1 MTTIYLH
8 IGTHKTG
15 TTTIQKFLSRNRQNL
30 LSKRVL
36 YPSSPVSHHDL
47 LQNKGKDKPW
57 GLNFDAWE
65 YLLKEIKSEKP
76 DKAVISSENFS
87 RLYFEDVS
95 KVRDYMSEFRPK
107 IIVYLRRQD
116 EYFASL
122 YCQAIKTAHHWD
134 SVKKHILD
142 NKAYADYYKILE
154 PWKKAFGKENI
165 IVRVYEKEQ
174 LPEGLLNDFLQSI
187 NLDAHKLDFKK
198 GQSSNIS
205 PSIKKIKIIRLLNNI
220 TIGMMSIEKKKVTGL
235 SYRFLISENPISRLI
250 ERLPNFLISNE
261 LMSTQ
266 ERINL
271 LKEFEESNQKVAK
284 EYLGRQDGKLFYS
297 TPV

>member
-15 TTTIQKFLSRNRQNL
+15 TTTIQKFLSKNRQNL
-30 LSKRVL
+30 LSKGVL
-36 YPSSPVSHHDL
+36 YPSSPASHHDL

-57 GLNFDAWE
+57 GLNFDVWE
-65 YLLKEIKSEKP
+65 YLLKEMKSEKP

-87 RLYFEDVS
+87 RLYFEDVN
-95 KVRDYMSEFRPK
+95 KLRDYISGFNPK

-116 EYFASL
+116 DYFTSL
-122 YCQAIKTAHHWD
+122 YCQAIKTGHHWD

-142 NKAYADYYKILE
+142 NKAYADYYQILE
-154 PWKKAFGKENI
+154 PWKNAFGKENI

-174 LPEGLLNDFLQSI
+174 LSEGLLNDFLQSI
-187 NLDAHKLDFKK
+187 NLDTPDLDFKK
-198 GQSSNIS
+198 GHSSNIS

-220 TIGMMSIEKKKVTGL
+220 TLGMMSVEKKKVTGL
-235 SYRFLISENPISRLI
+235 YYRFFMSKNILSMLI
-250 ERLPNFLISNE
+250 ERLPDFLISNE
-261 LMSTQ
+261 LMPTQ
-266 ERINL
+266 ERINI

-284 EYLGRQDGKLFYS
+284 EYLGRQDGKLFYT